1 MTARI
6 ATLGMALLFG
16 MSAAPALATDTTVT
30 GRKLLIKD
38 FTRPGQAD
46 RKVVFVSRDPIVVPA
61 TPGSAG
67 DPTLNG
73 GSLEVHNTA
82 GSGESMT
89 LALPAGNWV
98 LKGDDFYLYRE
109 LVDNPP
115 TQEYRI
121 KVIVRSGQVRGLVR
135 DGRGSLISY
144 TLDEPTQG
152 SVGVRVAT
160 GADRHCL
167 DFGGIVVADESLD
180 LGGSVYR
187 GRFAAKTAPAPAN
200 CGSPSGAFL
209 D

>member
-1 MTARI
+1 
-6 ATLGMALLFG
+6 
-16 MSAAPALATDTTVT
+16 V
-30 GRKLLIKD
+30 IKD

-61 TPGSAG
+61 APGSAG

-89 LALPAGNWV
+89 LALPAGNWRTRSG
-98 LKGDDFYLYRE
+98 LYLYKE
-109 LVDNPP
+109 IVFNPP
-115 TQEYRI
+115 AQNYKI
-121 KVIVRSGQVRGLVR
+121 KVVVRNGQLRGLVK
-135 DGRGSLISY
+135 DEVGSVFSY
-144 TLDEPTQG
+144 TLDEPSQG

-180 LGGSVYR
+180 LGGGVYR

>member
-6 ATLGMALLFG
+6 ATLGMALILG
-16 MSAAPALATDTTVT
+16 MSGAPALAADTTVT

-46 RKVVFVSRDPIVVPA
+46 RKVIFQSRDPIVVPA
-61 TPGSAG
+61 APGSAG

-73 GSLEVHNTA
+73 GSLDVRNTA

-89 LALPAGNWV
+89 LALPAGNW
-98 LKGDDFYLYRE
+98 LLRSGYYLYRE
-109 LVDNPP
+109 VVKNPP
-115 TQEYRI
+115 THEYKI

-160 GADRHCL
+160 GADRYCL
-167 DFGGIVVADESLD
+167 DFGGEVRADLSED
-180 LGGSVYR
+180 LGDGVYR
-187 GRFAAKTAPAPAN
+187 GRFAAKDAPAPGT

>member
-6 ATLGMALLFG
+6 ATCGMALLFG

-61 TPGSAG
+61 APGSAG

-73 GSLEVHNTA
+73 GSLDVHNTA
-82 GSGESMT
+82 GSGDSTT

-98 LKGDDFYLYRE
+98 LKGDDVYLYRE
-109 LVDNPP
+109 LVKNPP

-121 KVIVRSGQVRGLVR
+121 KVIVRSGHVRGFVR
-135 DGRGSLISY
+135 DERGSLISY

-167 DFGGIVVADESLD
+167 DFGGIVVADTLAFA
-180 LGGSVYR
+180 GSAYR
-187 GRFAAKTAPAPAN
+187 GRFIAKDAPAPAT
-200 CGSPSGAFL
+200 C